1 MGKQFECQAFP
12 EYWNTLTKIEFLQ
25 RKIILNSVAY
35 YVYDQSPLT
44 DSFYDGIC
52 RQLVVLQEEYNKE
65 GGDFV
70 KDSRFGYAFY
80 DFDGSTGF
88 HLYNRLK
95 PSDKYYIDIMG
106 RVKFSKEYNRGKN
119 GYKHF

>member
-1 MGKQFECQAFP
+1 M
-12 EYWNTLTKIEFLQ
+12 Q
-25 RKIILNSVAY
+25 RRILVNSVAY
-35 YVYDQSPLT
+35 YQYEQSPLT
-44 DSFYDGIC
+44 ESVDGGIC
-52 RQLVVLQEEYNKE
+52 RQLVILQEEYNKE

-95 PSDKYYIDIMG
+95 PSDRYYIDIMG
-106 RVKFSKEYNRGKN
+106 RVKFSDEYNKKKSWTH
-119 GYKHF
+119 Y